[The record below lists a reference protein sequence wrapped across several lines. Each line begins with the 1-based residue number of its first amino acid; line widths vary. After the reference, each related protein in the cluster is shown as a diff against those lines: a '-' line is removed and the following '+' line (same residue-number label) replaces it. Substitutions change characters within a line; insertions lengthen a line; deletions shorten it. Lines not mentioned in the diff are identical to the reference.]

1 MASLEARGRQ
11 VIDRTGYEPAWW
23 VTGEVMCSISTMWVA
38 GQDTVGNT
46 LLCMPI
52 EHKPDSQ

>member
-1 MASLEARGRQ
+1 MIG
-11 VIDRTGYEPAWW
+11 RTGYEPAWW
-23 VTGEVMCSISTMWVA
+23 VACEAKCSISTIWVA
-38 GQDTVGNT
+38 GQDTVGNA